1 MGDEKETVSAMATAT
16 ANGNHPGE
24 VEAPSPPREEFK
36 ILGELQAEIRD
47 QEDLE
52 RDVGIEATKLLL
64 NKANDRDRHR
74 IEKAAA
80 QKEKLVLQIRKTKD
94 DIPVTRGLTARAK
107 LHNDVIHM
115 EDQVEELQQ
124 EIAEIEEQVQQ
135 RQRDAENVVEED
147 GAAVGRF
154 PNESQRDFLI
164 RTGKI
169 TPFSKFGLTTHGESS
184 NTLQGALLD
193 AEDEQDGE
201 QWEGGDDDTKFM
213 SHQVLRRPGFA
224 TDTTE
229 SSATE
234 DWVPSRPK
242 KRRKVTEPAKKD
254 PSNEIQA
261 SEDEWRESSAA
272 LGESGSLEE
281 EDDSDDMPETKAEQ
295 KRRRKKSKHDDEIE
309 DLRGI
314 DDGNE
319 AQYQSRLRRWCER
332 RMCARRRAQGQNGD
346 SGNNM
351 EPDEEEEDLLMNE
364 IYAPHPEIE
373 DTVFDD
379 ENTFKIPGDIYPS
392 LFDYQKTGVKWL
404 YELYSH
410 QVGGIVGDEMGL
422 GKTIQMI
429 AHLAGLHYS
438 KKVSKPIIV
447 VCPATVMKQWVNE
460 FHRWWPP
467 FRVTILHSSGTG
479 MMNMKGES
487 NRESLLEA
495 QMYDGS
501 RVGKALTPAQ
511 RNARKVIAP
520 VLENGGVLITTYS
533 GLQSY
538 APLLIP
544 VDWEYAIL
552 DEGHKI
558 KNPDT
563 AITIYCKELRTA
575 NRVILSGTPM
585 QNNLLELW
593 SLFDFIFPMRLGTL
607 VDFKREFIIPIRLGG
622 YANASRLAIET
633 ARQCAVTLHEAIS
646 PYLLQRIKKDV
657 AADLPKK
664 TEQVLFC
671 KLTLMQRRDYE
682 NFLKSPDYDA
692 IVSGKLNQLKGINII
707 RKICNHPDLQNHKNS
722 NIKNR
727 PDYGD
732 PKWSG
737 KMQVIGS
744 LLPLWKDTGH
754 KTLLFAQQRIMLDIL
769 EKFVGSMPGMKY
781 RRMDGTTPIAVR
793 QTMVDDFNT
802 NPELHVFL
810 LTTKVGGL
818 GVNLTGADRVIIYDP
833 DWNPATD
840 LQARERAWRL
850 GQKREVLI
858 YRLMT
863 AGTIEEKVYHRQ
875 LFKQFLTNKIMK
887 DPEQRT
893 NIKID
898 DMTELFKLGKE
909 GEVTETSTLFS
920 HADVNHSAPSSRRR
934 ANDTRN
940 DTSSHNPNADQLL
953 PPPAVSGLASIETFA
968 EPDPEAPQPADP
980 TANPE
985 SKILS
990 GIFSRSAVQ
999 GVDHDTVISGTSS
1012 AGKPQADARLV
1023 EQEARR
1029 VAAIA
1034 AKELRRTGELARI
1047 VPVGTPTW
1055 TGTFGV
1061 SGRPSETTARNAFA
1075 SRGRGG
1081 VASSALLGGALAR
1094 SNATSSPTS
1103 RSNTPG
1109 RASTPGS
1116 VASETAPSGKDFAR
1130 LIRDFLH
1137 VHGGSCPSQML
1148 VDQFDRYCRNN
1159 PRATAEFKESLKA
1172 IATMDKGRGVGR
1184 SMWRLKAE
1192 YRRA

>member
-1 MGDEKETVSAMATAT
+1 MEDISTIPTV
-16 ANGNHPGE
+16 NGSQPNPSEGPGL
-24 VEAPSPPREEFK
+24 PREESQ
-36 ILGELQAEIRD
+36 ILGELQAEVRD

-52 RDVGIEATKLLL
+52 RDVGIEATKLLFD
-64 NKANDRDRHR
+64 KANDRDMQRM
-74 IEKAAA
+74 EKANTH
-80 QKEKLVLQIRKTKD
+80 KEKLLLQIRKTKD

-107 LHNDVIHM
+107 LHNDVTRM
-115 EDQVEELQQ
+115 EGQVEELQQ
-124 EIAEIEEQVQQ
+124 EISEIEEQIQQ
-135 RQRDAENVVEED
+135 RQRDAANAVEED
-147 GAAVGRF
+147 GAAVGRL

-169 TPFSKFGLTTHGESS
+169 TPFSKFGLTSHGESS
-184 NTLQGALLD
+184 NTLQGAILD

-201 QWEGGDDDTKFM
+201 QWDGGDDAAKFM

-224 TDTTE
+224 TDTAE

-234 DWVPSRPK
+234 EWEPDRPK
-242 KRRKVTEPAKKD
+242 KRRKVTKPVKKD
-254 PSNEIQA
+254 PDDELQA
-261 SEDEWRESSAA
+261 SEDEWRESSVAVD
-272 LGESGSLEE
+272 ESGSLEE
-281 EDDSDDMPETKAEQ
+281 EDDDSDDMPATKAEQ
-295 KRRRKKSKHDDEIE
+295 KRRKRKSKQDDEVE

-314 DDGNE
+314 DDGDE
-319 AQYQSRLRRWCER
+319 RTYQARLHKWCER
-332 RMCARRRAQGQNGD
+332 RICARRRAHDQNGSTND
-346 SGNNM
+346 
-351 EPDEEEEDLLMNE
+351 EVDQDEEDDDLLMTE

-379 ENTFKIPGDIYPS
+379 EGTFRIPGDIYPS

-404 YELYSH
+404 YELYTH

-438 KKVSKPIIV
+438 KKITKPIIV

-487 NRESLLEA
+487 SRESLLEA
-495 QMYDGS
+495 QMYDAS
-501 RVGKALTPAQ
+501 LIGKALTPAQ

-520 VLENGGVLITTYS
+520 VLENGGVLVTTYS

-538 APLLIP
+538 ATLLIP

-558 KNPDT
+558 KNPDA

-671 KLTLMQRRDYE
+671 KLTSMQRRDYE

-707 RKICNHPDLQNHKNS
+707 RKICNHPDLQNHRTLK
-722 NIKNR
+722 IR
-727 PDYGD
+727 DQPGYGD

-744 LLPLWKDTGH
+744 LLPLWKETGH

-769 EKFVGSMPGMKY
+769 EKFVGTMPGMKY
-781 RRMDGTTPIAVR
+781 RRMDGTTPIPVR
-793 QTMVDDFNT
+793 QTMVDEFNN
-802 NPELHVFL
+802 NPDLHVFL

-850 GQKREVLI
+850 GQKREVVI

-909 GEVTETSTLFS
+909 GETAETSTLFS
-920 HADVNHSAPSSRRR
+920 NAEVNHSASLKRRDP
-934 ANDTRN
+934 NDTRN
-940 DTSSHNPNADQLL
+940 DKSTHAPRAAQHDITSPQDVA
-953 PPPAVSGLASIETFA
+953 GIASIETFT
-968 EPDPEAPQPADP
+968 ELDPEAPQPADP
-980 TANPE
+980 SANPE

-999 GVDHDTVISGTSS
+999 GVDHDTIISGTSS
-1012 AGKPQADARLV
+1012 KPQADARLV

-1029 VAAIA
+1029 VAALA
-1034 AKELRRTGELARI
+1034 AKELRRAGEIART

-1061 SGRPSETTARNAFA
+1061 SGRPTETTPRNAFA

-1094 SNATSSPTS
+1094 TSNNNSSPVS

-1116 VASETAPSGKDFAR
+1116 ASETTPSGKDFAR
-1130 LIRDFLH
+1130 LIRDFMQ

-1148 VDQFDRYCRNN
+1148 VDHFDRYCRNN
-1159 PRATAEFKESLKA
+1159 VRATAEFKESLKA
-1172 IATMDKGRGVGR
+1172 IAVMEKGARGVGR
-1184 SMWRLKAE
+1184 AVWKLKGE

>member
-1 MGDEKETVSAMATAT
+1 MEAISTIPNGSGDQ
-16 ANGNHPGE
+16 PGQRN
-24 VEAPSPPREEFK
+24 APALLREESQ
-36 ILGELQAEIRD
+36 ILGDLQAEVRD

-52 RDVGIEATKLLL
+52 RDVGIEANKLLL
-64 NKANDRDRHR
+64 EKANDRDKQRM
-74 IEKAAA
+74 EKATTH
-80 QKEKLVLQIRKTKD
+80 KEKLLLQIRKTKES
-94 DIPVTRGLTARAK
+94 IPVTRGLTARAK
-107 LHNDVIHM
+107 LHNEVTRM
-115 EDQVEELQQ
+115 EGQIEELDV
-124 EIAEIEEQVQQ
+124 EITEIEEQIQQ
-135 RQRDAENVVEED
+135 RQRDAANAVED
-147 GAAVGRF
+147 DTAFVGRL

-169 TPFSKFGLTTHGESS
+169 TPFSKFGLTSHGEPS

-201 QWEGGDDDTKFM
+201 RWDHEDGTAEFM

-224 TDTTE
+224 TDTAE

-234 DWVPSRPK
+234 DWEPERPK
-242 KRRKVTEPAKKD
+242 KRRKVAKVIRRD
-254 PSNEIQA
+254 SDEELEA
-261 SEDEWRESSAA
+261 DEEEWRESSMA
-272 LGESGSLEE
+272 LDESVSGDEE
-281 EDDSDDMPETKAEQ
+281 LDESDDMPETKAEQ
-295 KRRRKKSKHDDEIE
+295 KHRRRKTKHSHDKEVE

-314 DDGNE
+314 DDGDE
-319 AQYQSRLRRWCER
+319 QRYQSRLRRWCLR
-332 RMCARRRAQGQNGD
+332 RKHARRRAHQQNGLGD
-346 SGNNM
+346 NEM
-351 EPDEEEEDLLMNE
+351 DEQQEDDESLMAE

-379 ENTFKIPGDIYPS
+379 EGTFRIPGDIYPS

-404 YELYSH
+404 YELYMN

-429 AHLAGLHYS
+429 THLAGLHYS
-438 KKVSKPIIV
+438 KKLTKPIIV

-479 MMNMKGES
+479 MMNIKGENS
-487 NRESLLEA
+487 RESLLDA
-495 QMYDGS
+495 QLWDDS
-501 RVGKALTPAQ
+501 RVRKVLTPAQ
-511 RNARKVIAP
+511 RNARKVITP
-520 VLENGGVLITTYS
+520 VLEEGGVLVTTYS

-538 APLLIP
+538 APLLVP

-622 YANASRLAIET
+622 YANASKLAIET

-671 KLTLMQRRDYE
+671 KLTPMQRRDYE
-682 NFLKSPDYDA
+682 NFLRGPEYDA

-707 RKICNHPDLQNHKNS
+707 RKICNHPDLQNHKTMS
-722 NIKNR
+722 IR
-727 PDYGD
+727 DDASYGD
-732 PKWSG
+732 PKYSG

-744 LLPLWKDTGH
+744 LLPLWKETGH

-769 EKFVGSMPGMKY
+769 EKFVGSMPGIKY
-781 RRMDGTTPIAVR
+781 KRMDGTTPIAVR
-793 QTMVDDFNT
+793 QTMVDEFNT
-802 NPELHVFL
+802 NPDIHVFL

-850 GQKREVLI
+850 GQKREVVI

-898 DMTELFKLGKE
+898 DMNELFKLGKE
-909 GEVTETSTLFS
+909 GEVTETSTMFS
-920 HADVNHSAPSSRRR
+920 NAEVNHASAPSRQQGSR
-934 ANDTRN
+934 NKSVN
-940 DTSSHNPNADQLL
+940 SSNG
-953 PPPAVSGLASIETFA
+953 PAQHDITDPQAVTGLATIENFA
-968 EPDPEAPQPADP
+968 EPEPEAPQSADP
-980 TANPE
+980 SANPE

-990 GIFSRSAVQ
+990 GIFSRSAV
-999 GVDHDTVISGTSS
+999 VDHDTIISGSS
-1012 AGKPQADARLV
+1012 RKPQADSRLV

-1034 AKELRRTGELARI
+1034 ANELRRMGEVART
-1047 VPVGTPTW
+1047 VPIGTPTW

-1061 SGRPSETTARNAFA
+1061 SGRPQEVSARSAFGS
-1075 SRGRGG
+1075 SRNRGSG
-1081 VASSALLGGALAR
+1081 LASSALLGGALR
-1094 SNATSSPTS
+1094 QNNSSPAS
-1103 RSNTPG
+1103 RSNTPGG

-1116 VASETAPSGKDFAR
+1116 STSEPTPSGKDFAR
-1130 LIRDFLH
+1130 LIRDFML

-1148 VDQFDRYCRNN
+1148 VDHFDRYCKNN

-1172 IATMDKGRGVGR
+1172 IASMEGGRGRGGR
-1184 SMWRLKAE
+1184 SMWKLKPE
-1192 YRRA
+1192 YRRS

>member
-1 MGDEKETVSAMATAT
+1 MADDMEGISSM
-16 ANGNHPGE
+16 NN
-24 VEAPSPPREEFK
+24 VELGQRVQGSSHALPREESQ
-36 ILGELQAEIRD
+36 ILGELQTEVRD

-52 RDVGIEATKLLL
+52 RDVGIEANKLLL
-64 NKANDRDRHR
+64 AKANDRDKVRMQ
-74 IEKAAA
+74 KTAT
-80 QKEKLVLQIRKTKD
+80 QKEKLLLQIRNTKES
-94 DIPVTRGLTARAK
+94 IPVTRGLTARAK
-107 LHNDVIHM
+107 LHIDVTRM
-115 EDQVEELQQ
+115 EAQIQELDV
-124 EIAEIEEQVQQ
+124 EIAEIEDQLQQ
-135 RQRDAENVVEED
+135 RQHDAVNAVVD
-147 GAAVGRF
+147 DASSVGRL

-169 TPFSKFGLTTHGESS
+169 TPFSKFGLTTHGEPS

-193 AEDEQDGE
+193 AEDEVDGE
-201 QWEGGDDDTKFM
+201 GWDGEDGTAKFM

-224 TDTTE
+224 TDTAE

-234 DWVPSRPK
+234 EWEPERPK
-242 KRRKVTEPAKKD
+242 KRRKVAKPTRNLD
-254 PSNEIQA
+254 DGPDA
-261 SEDEWRESSAA
+261 DEDDWRESSNAP
-272 LGESGSLEE
+272 GESGTGEE
-281 EDDSDDMPETKAEQ
+281 ELDDSDDMPDTKTEQ
-295 KRRRKKSKHDDEIE
+295 KRSRRKMRHGHDEEVE

-314 DDGNE
+314 DDGDE
-319 AQYQSRLRRWCER
+319 KSYQARLRRWC
-332 RMCARRRAQGQNGD
+332 ARRRHARRKTQQASAADND
-346 SGNNM
+346 M
-351 EPDEEEEDLLMNE
+351 EDQEEEDEALMAE
-364 IYAPHPEIE
+364 IYAPHPELE
-373 DTVFDD
+373 DTAFDD
-379 ENTFKIPGDIYPS
+379 EGTFRIPGDIYPS

-404 YELYSH
+404 YELYTH

-438 KKVSKPIIV
+438 RKLTKPIIV

-479 MMNMKGES
+479 MMNVKGER
-487 NRESLLEA
+487 NRESLLDGE
-495 QMYDGS
+495 MYDPSQAGNP
-501 RVGKALTPAQ
+501 LTPAQ

-520 VLENGGVLITTYS
+520 VLEEGGVLITTYS

-544 VDWEYAIL
+544 VDWEYAVL

-622 YANASRLAIET
+622 YANASKLAIET

-671 KLTLMQRRDYE
+671 KLTPMQRKDYE
-682 NFLKSPDYDA
+682 NFLRGPEYDA

-707 RKICNHPDLQNHKNS
+707 RKICNHPDLQNHKTMS
-722 NIKNR
+722 IR
-727 PDYGD
+727 GGAGYGD
-732 PKWSG
+732 PKYSG
-737 KMQVIGS
+737 KMQVIGQ
-744 LLPLWKDTGH
+744 LLPLWKETGH

-769 EKFVGSMPGMKY
+769 EKFIGTMPGMRYK
-781 RRMDGTTPIAVR
+781 RMDGTTPIHVR

-802 NPELHVFL
+802 NPDIHVFL

-850 GQKREVLI
+850 GQKREVVI

-893 NIKID
+893 SLKID
-898 DMTELFKLGKE
+898 DMNELFKLGKE
-909 GEVTETSTLFS
+909 GDVTETSTLFS
-920 HADVNHSAPSSRRR
+920 NAEVNHSNFPSNQVTTGTSAPSP
-934 ANDTRN
+934 ANL
-940 DTSSHNPNADQLL
+940 TS
-953 PPPAVSGLASIETFA
+953 LATIETFT
-968 EPDPEAPQPADP
+968 EPDPSAPTPNA
-980 TANPE
+980 ASAPE
-985 SKILS
+985 SAILS
-990 GIFSRSAVQ
+990 SIFSGATA
-999 GVDHDTVISGTSS
+999 VDHDSIISGTTTSS
-1012 AGKPQADARLV
+1012 SRKPEADPHLIA
-1023 EQEARR
+1023 QEARR
-1029 VAAIA
+1029 VAATA
-1034 AKELRRTGELARI
+1034 AKELRRMGEVART
-1047 VPVGTPTW
+1047 VPIGIPTW
-1055 TGTFGV
+1055 TGTVGV
-1061 SGRPSETTARNAFA
+1061 SGRPQEVSARSAFG
-1075 SRGRGG
+1075 STRRGG
-1081 VASSALLGGALAR
+1081 GMASAGMLGGALR
-1094 SNATSSPTS
+1094 GNLNGNSRNSTPGS
-1103 RSNTPG
+1103 RSGTP
-1109 RASTPGS
+1109 RASTPNS
-1116 VASETAPSGKDFAR
+1116 TTSASEAAPTSGKDFVR
-1130 LIRDFLH
+1130 LIRDFML
-1137 VHGGSCPSQML
+1137 VHGGACPSQML
-1148 VDQFDRYCRNN
+1148 VDHFDRYCRNN
-1159 PRATAEFKESLKA
+1159 ARATAEFKESLKA
-1172 IATMDKGRGVGR
+1172 IARMDGGRGRNGR
-1184 SMWRLKAE
+1184 SLWRLKGE
-1192 YRRA
+1192 FK

>member
-1 MGDEKETVSAMATAT
+1 MTNGGGDQ
-16 ANGNHPGE
+16 PGQIN
-24 VEAPSPPREEFK
+24 PPTMPREESK
-36 ILGELQAEIRD
+36 ILVELQAEVRD

-52 RDVGIEATKLLL
+52 RDVGIEANKLLL
-64 NKANDRDRHR
+64 AKANDRDKQRR
-74 IEKAAA
+74 DKAATH
-80 QKEKLVLQIRKTKD
+80 KEKLLLQIHTTKES
-94 DIPVTRGLTARAK
+94 IPVTRGLTARAK
-107 LHNDVIHM
+107 LHNDVTRM
-115 EDQVEELQQ
+115 EAQIADLDI
-124 EIAEIEEQVQQ
+124 EIAEIEDQLHK
-135 RQRDAENVVEED
+135 RQRDAANTVEGD
-147 GAAVGRF
+147 TASIGRL

-169 TPFSKFGLTTHGESS
+169 TPFSKFGLASHGEPS

-193 AEDEQDGE
+193 AEDEADGE
-201 QWEGGDDDTKFM
+201 RWDGEDGTANFM
-213 SHQVLRRPGFA
+213 SHQVLKRPGFA
-224 TDTTE
+224 TDTAE

-234 DWVPSRPK
+234 DWEPDRPK
-242 KRRKVTEPAKKD
+242 KRRKVAKPTRID
-254 PSNEIQA
+254 FNEESGA
-261 SEDEWRESSAA
+261 DEEEWRDSSNALDESV
-272 LGESGSLEE
+272 SG
-281 EDDSDDMPETKAEQ
+281 DDELDESDDMPDTKAEQ
-295 KRRRKKSKHDDEIE
+295 KRRRRKTKHGHDEEVE

-314 DDGNE
+314 DDGDE
-319 AQYQSRLRRWCER
+319 EKYQSRLRRWCSR
-332 RMCARRRAQGQNGD
+332 RNHARRKILQNRLEDNGVD
-346 SGNNM
+346 HQR
-351 EPDEEEEDLLMNE
+351 EEDVNLMAE
-364 IYAPHPEIE
+364 IYAPHPELE

-379 ENTFKIPGDIYPS
+379 EGTFRIPGDIYPS

-404 YELYSH
+404 YELYTH

-429 AHLAGLHYS
+429 SHLAGLHYS
-438 KKVSKPIIV
+438 KKLTKPIIV

-479 MMNMKGES
+479 MMNMKGER

-495 QMYDGS
+495 ELYDAS
-501 RVGKALTPAQ
+501 QVGKPLTPAQ

-520 VLENGGVLITTYS
+520 VLEDGGVLVTTYS

-622 YANASRLAIET
+622 YANASKLAIET

-657 AADLPKK
+657 ASDLPKK

-671 KLTLMQRRDYE
+671 KLTPMQRKDYE
-682 NFLKSPDYDA
+682 NFLRGPEYDA

-707 RKICNHPDLQNHKNS
+707 RKICNHPDLQNHKTMS
-722 NIKNR
+722 IR
-727 PDYGD
+727 DDASYGD
-732 PKWSG
+732 PKYSG

-744 LLPLWKDTGH
+744 LLPLWKETGH

-769 EKFVGSMPGMKY
+769 EKFVGSMPGIKY
-781 RRMDGTTPIAVR
+781 KRMDGTTPIAIR
-793 QTMVDDFNT
+793 QTMVDEFNT
-802 NPELHVFL
+802 IPDIHVFL

-850 GQKREVLI
+850 GQKREVVI

-898 DMTELFKLGKE
+898 DMNELFKLGKE
-909 GEVTETSTLFS
+909 GDVTETSTMFS
-920 HADVNHSAPSSRRR
+920 NAEVNHSSLSS
-934 ANDTRN
+934 NQVSIDTAIN
-940 DTSSHNPNADQLL
+940 SPTQHNLTSSLAIPN
-953 PPPAVSGLASIETFA
+953 LATMENFA
-968 EPDPEAPQPADP
+968 EPDPCTPQP
-980 TANPE
+980 TENSNPE

-990 GIFSRSAVQ
+990 GIFSRSAV
-999 GVDHDTVISGTSS
+999 VDHDTIISGTSS
-1012 AGKPQADARLV
+1012 SSRKPEADPRMV

-1029 VAAIA
+1029 VAATA
-1034 AKELRRTGELARI
+1034 AKELRRMADVART
-1047 VPVGTPTW
+1047 VPIGIPTW
-1055 TGTFGV
+1055 TGTVGV
-1061 SGRPSETTARNAFA
+1061 SGRPQEVSARSAFG
-1075 SRGRGG
+1075 STRNRGNGL
-1081 VASSALLGGALAR
+1081 ASSALLGGALR
-1094 SNATSSPTS
+1094 SNMNGNS
-1103 RSNTPG
+1103 RNSTPASRGNTPG
-1109 RASTPGS
+1109 GGRASKPDSSTS
-1116 VASETAPSGKDFAR
+1116 DAAPAGKDFAR
-1130 LIRDFLH
+1130 LIRDFML
-1137 VHGGSCPSQML
+1137 VHGGACPSQML
-1148 VDQFDRYCRNN
+1148 VDHFDRYCRNN
-1159 PRATAEFKESLKA
+1159 ARATAEFKESLKA
-1172 IATMDKGRGVGR
+1172 IASMEGGRGRAGR
-1184 SMWRLKAE
+1184 SMWRLKPE
-1192 YRRA
+1192 FRRG

>member
-1 MGDEKETVSAMATAT
+1 MAAISAMANDASDHHGQS
-16 ANGNHPGE
+16 N
-24 VEAPSPPREEFK
+24 PSALPREESQ
-36 ILGELQAEIRD
+36 ILGELQAEVRD

-52 RDVGIEATKLLL
+52 RDVGIEANKLLL
-64 NKANDRDRHR
+64 EKANDRDKQRMER
-74 IEKAAA
+74 AST
-80 QKEKLVLQIRKTKD
+80 QKEKLLLQIRKTKES
-94 DIPVTRGLTARAK
+94 IPVTRGLTARAK
-107 LHNDVIHM
+107 LHNEVTRMQGQI
-115 EDQVEELQQ
+115 EELET
-124 EIAEIEEQVQQ
+124 EIAEIEDHIRQ
-135 RQRDAENVVEED
+135 RQLDAANAIED
-147 GAAVGRF
+147 DSASVGKL

-169 TPFSKFGLTTHGESS
+169 TPFSKFGLTSHGEPS

-193 AEDEQDGE
+193 AEDEMDGE
-201 QWEGGDDDTKFM
+201 RWDGQNDTAEFM
-213 SHQVLRRPGFA
+213 SHQILRRPGFA
-224 TDTTE
+224 TDTAE
-229 SSATE
+229 SSTTE
-234 DWVPSRPK
+234 DWEHDRPK
-242 KRRKVTEPAKKD
+242 KRRKTVKPSKD
-254 PSNEIQA
+254 KTAEEQDANE
-261 SEDEWRESSAA
+261 EEWRQSSNPSD
-272 LGESGSLEE
+272 ESGSGD
-281 EDDSDDMPETKAEQ
+281 EDLDESDDMPDTKAEQ
-295 KRRRKKSKHDDEIE
+295 KHRRRKAKHGHDEEVE

-314 DDGNE
+314 DDGDE
-319 AQYQSRLRRWCER
+319 ERYQSRLRRWCTR
-332 RMCARRRAQGQNGD
+332 RNHARKRNVPPHNLRD
-346 SGNNM
+346 
-351 EPDEEEEDLLMNE
+351 DEMDDQLEDGENLMAE
-364 IYAPHPEIE
+364 IHAPHPELE
-373 DTVFDD
+373 DTAFDD
-379 ENTFKIPGDIYPS
+379 EGTFKIPGDIYPS

-404 YELYSH
+404 YELYTH

-438 KKVSKPIIV
+438 KKLTKPIIV

-479 MMNMKGES
+479 MMNIKGER
-487 NRESLLEA
+487 NRENMLEA
-495 QMYDGS
+495 QLYDAS
-501 RVGKALTPAQ
+501 RIGKPLTPAQ

-520 VLENGGVLITTYS
+520 VLEKGGVLVTTYS

-575 NRVILSGTPM
+575 NRIILSGTPM

-622 YANASRLAIET
+622 YANASKLAIET

-671 KLTLMQRRDYE
+671 KLTPIQRKDYE
-682 NFLKSPDYDA
+682 NFLRGPEYDA

-707 RKICNHPDLQNHKNS
+707 RKICNHPDLQNHKTMSIRDNAS
-722 NIKNR
+722 
-727 PDYGD
+727 YGD
-732 PKWSG
+732 PKYSG

-744 LLPLWKDTGH
+744 LLPLWKETGH

-769 EKFVGSMPGMKY
+769 EKFVGSMPGIKY
-781 RRMDGTTPIAVR
+781 KRMDGTTPIPVR
-793 QTMVDDFNT
+793 QTMVDEFNT
-802 NPELHVFL
+802 NPDIHVFL

-850 GQKREVLI
+850 GQKREVVI

-898 DMTELFKLGKE
+898 DMNELFKLGKE
-909 GEVTETSTLFS
+909 GDVTATSTMFS
-920 HADVNHSAPSSRRR
+920 NAEVNHTSTSSKRKT
-934 ANDTRN
+934 DSRN
-940 DTSSHNPNADQLL
+940 DTSNHG
-953 PPPAVSGLASIETFA
+953 PAKDTLTDPQAISNLANIEDFT
-968 EPDPEAPQPADP
+968 EPDPSTPQATDA

-990 GIFSRSAVQ
+990 GIFSRSAV
-999 GVDHDTVISGTSS
+999 VDHDTIISGSS
-1012 AGKPQADARLV
+1012 RKPEADTRLV

-1029 VAAIA
+1029 VAATA
-1034 AKELRRTGELARI
+1034 AKELRRMGEIART
-1047 VPVGTPTW
+1047 VPIGTPTW
-1055 TGTFGV
+1055 TGTVGV
-1061 SGRPSETTARNAFA
+1061 SGRPQEVSARSAFGSARN
-1075 SRGRGG
+1075 RGNGL
-1081 VASSALLGGALAR
+1081 ASSSLLGGALR
-1094 SNATSSPTS
+1094 QNNNISNSAS
-1103 RSNTPG
+1103 RSNTPGG

-1116 VASETAPSGKDFAR
+1116 VTSTSEAPPSGKDFAR
-1130 LIRDFLH
+1130 LIRDFML
-1137 VHGGSCPSQML
+1137 VQGGACPSQML
-1148 VDQFDRYCRNN
+1148 VDHFDRYCRNN
-1159 PRATAEFKESLKA
+1159 ARATAEFKESLKA
-1172 IATMDKGRGVGR
+1172 IASMEGGRGRAGR
-1184 SMWRLKAE
+1184 SMWRLKPE
-1192 YRRA
+1192 FRRA